1 MKIIKL
7 FFLLLFLLVISCNN
21 ISQTENNKNIDTN
34 FTQIPIKY
42 AKGFQI
48 AEYEFYKKL
57 TVINPWQGAKNISYE
72 YYLIPDDKKIPK
84 SIENKHT
91 IKTPIKRIVCLSTTH
106 IAFIDMLNEQNSIAG
121 VGGTD
126 YIYNSEL
133 RKKIKEKKIIDV
145 GTEQNLN
152 IELLI
157 SLKPEVVFIYG
168 ISENITSKIAELQTL
183 GINVVIIGEYLENEP
198 LGKTE
203 WCKFFAE
210 FFQKKELAE
219 EKFTFVTEKYNS
231 LKKITDTINSKPGV
245 LVNIPFQGIWYAPGG
260 NSYFAK
266 LIKDAGGN
274 YLWADNKKNEAFPVD
289 FETVFVKQSQADF
302 LLNTNSVNSISE
314 ILQIEQR
321 IENFNCIK
329 QKKVYNN
336 NAKVNKT
343 GGNDFWE
350 SGVVS
355 PHLIL
360 HDLINIFYP
369 NIFQND
375 TLYYYKKL
383 K

>member
-1 MKIIKL
+1 MKILKL
-7 FFLLLFLLVISCNN
+7 FYLLLFLLIFSCNN
-21 ISQTENNKNIDTN
+21 NSQTEDSNIDSN
-34 FTQIPIKY
+34 FVQISIKY

-48 AEYEFYKKL
+48 TEFKTYKKL
-57 TVINPWQGAKNISYE
+57 TVNNPWQGAKNISYE
-72 YYLIPDDKKIPK
+72 YYLIDENQEIPK
-84 SIENKHT
+84 NLENKYI
-91 IKTPIKRIVCLSTTH
+91 IKTPVQKIVCLSTTH
-106 IAFIDMLNEQNSIAG
+106 IGFIDMLDAENSI
-121 VGGTD
+121 VGIGGAD
-126 YIYNSEL
+126 YIYNPKL
-133 RKKIKEKKIIDV
+133 RKRIAEKKILDV
-145 GTEQNLN
+145 GSEQNINL
-152 IELLI
+152 ELLI

-168 ISENITSKIAELQTL
+168 ISENITNKITELQTL

-219 EKFTFVTEKYNS
+219 EKFINIADKYNT

-274 YLWADNKKNEAFPVD
+274 YLWADNKNNEAFPVD
-289 FETVFVKQSQADF
+289 FETVFSKQSQADF

-369 NIFQND
+369 NIFLND
-375 TLYYYKKL
+375 SLYYYKKL